1 MNLFQKQQNTSRY
14 TSIPDGS
21 AADDE
26 TAVVPRGT
34 PQSTTTMTMDRRSPT
49 WIMVATSV
57 LGMMMILVVT
67 GGLIWMLQTTDGGLS
82 TTAVE
87 RNKDNSY
94 RCCKDNSSADCKMVY
109 IGFGLTGTRKCV
121 ADHGYGGHCHRGA
134 GIGGANCCNDKD
146 QGTWYAIAGC
156 V

>member
-49 WIMVATSV
+49 WIMVAIV
-57 LGMMMILVVT
+57 AFMMMMLVVT
-67 GGLIWMLQTTDGGLS
+67 GGSVWMLQTTDGGLS

-87 RNKDNSY
+87 RNSDNSY

>member
-49 WIMVATSV
+49 LIMVAIV
-57 LGMMMILVVT
+57 AFMMMMLVVT
-67 GGLIWMLQTTDGGLS
+67 GGSVWMLQTTDGGLS